1 MKVFGRYKKI
11 NALFLLLLLFIQTIF
26 PVFSYALTSGP
37 SQPEMKGFE
46 PIGNSD
52 MVDLFSGDFS
62 YNIPLLDVGG
72 YPVNLSYH
80 SGAGMDD
87 EASWVGYGWS
97 LNPGS
102 VNRQLRGLPDDFNG
116 KDKVERQMNMKD
128 HVTKGANLSVDLD
141 FLGHP
146 TKKLKPTG
154 RVKRKLNKFKLAA
167 PTIGLGVKFDNY
179 RGVGMSIGANG
190 GLSLSDAAADD
201 KTGTQTPLF
210 DSTSKASLGNLG
222 INLSSFDG
230 ASVPINVNLIRKNI
244 GLNDVDMSKSLGF
257 SYNTRAGLQGMT
269 LSTSFS
275 SSKVTKTEGV
285 EDKLKRVNIAQSAS
299 SYISFNGDT
308 YSPTVDM
315 PTKTNSFTFNLH
327 LGPEAFIFYLGLG
340 VTGFYTKQSL
350 VSKNRILPAYGY
362 LNSEKG
368 KDDKDALMDFN
379 REKDIPYSDAINYLP
394 VPVPTNDLFVATSQD
409 GVGQYRAYRGSS
421 GVLFDYESEGKS
433 NDYQLGIEFGAGV
446 WADVGADLYYQN
458 IVTKTKKWISGN
470 KYLNNG
476 DFQNRNSSD
485 PSYEAAYFKRV
496 GEPIVADNNYYS
508 KMNNGD
514 PLAVNLSNTFI
525 KDDITG
531 GASAENSLRS
541 KYARIGRNQSTP
553 LKRSK
558 REIRN
563 QAFSYLNA
571 VEASNNAL
579 EKYIEDYN
587 PDSVV
592 LNNCRTTGIRSMFG
606 RTSGYR
612 KKHHISE
619 VTVTG
624 DDGKRMIYGIPVYNT
639 FQADVSFSVDE
650 NLSKRTRGIINYNK
664 GVDNSINNT
673 KGREN
678 YFSRQTTP
686 PYATSYL
693 LTGIIS
699 PDYVDKKG
707 DGITDDDL
715 GTAVKFNYSKLPY
728 EYQWRTPYDSAN
740 YNEGF
745 LSDSRDDKA
754 NYVYGRKEV
763 WNLHSIES
771 KTMLAHFVTEDR
783 EDGLGVLNEE
793 GGRNTSNKVKRLKE
807 IRLYSKSDLQQN
819 NNDVSKTTPIKV
831 VHFVY
836 DYSLAKG
843 IPNSINNGG
852 KLTLKQVYFTFGNNG
867 KGLLHPYEFDYD
879 TTNLGYATR
888 FYDRWGNLKDVAQN
902 PNSLNNS
909 EYPYTLKDSG
919 SNAKFQSAWQ
929 LNKINLPSGGSIDV
943 TYESDD
949 YAYVQD
955 KRASQMFFLKGVG
968 DVNDTSGLINA
979 DNILIDLPSPVTD
992 EKQMISRYFSDNN
1005 KVIDNLYFKC
1015 LVDLDGLG
1023 HKEFVPGYAAIKS
1036 ISRVNSTTA
1045 KITLNKVNSI
1055 NPIAN
1060 ASWQFLRM
1068 NLPKYA
1074 FPGSDNYEDNGTDLA
1089 KAIKSLVTALGTIKE
1104 LIYGFESRAKDKGYS
1119 DKIDLQKSWV
1129 RLYSP
1134 TFKKYGGGVRVKRI
1148 DINDDWANM
1157 AGETGAKTF
1166 SYSQLYDYTTNI
1178 KDNQGDVI
1186 NISTGVAS
1194 YEPMIGNDENSFR
1207 EPVSYKEKHFLGL
1220 DNYYYIEKPFCE
1232 SLFPAA
1238 SVGYSKVTVKSIGAG
1253 DAVSVNRTGVTVSEF
1268 YTSKD
1273 YPTKVDWLELD
1284 RRKPA
1289 FSNIFKL
1296 IGAEIFDYVG
1306 LSQGYSVELNDMHGK
1321 PKSVNISNKT
1331 GERISSVEYF
1341 YKTVND
1347 ASEQKQLKN
1356 DVQVVKPDGSIADA
1370 TIGLDIEMF
1379 NDMREQTT
1387 KNLGVSSK
1395 ISGGLGS
1402 LFIFPLPFF
1411 FPGIGVNYEQR
1422 SYRASSAIKIINRF
1436 SVLDKVRK
1444 MENGSSITTENV
1456 LWDSETGDV
1465 LLTKTQND
1473 FDDPLYSFN
1482 YPAHWAYPG
1491 MGQAYKNLGTLLE
1504 GFSTNSYGGEV
1515 LSSSY
1520 LQILSA
1526 GDELIDVNTGKKYW
1540 IIYSPLQTAQDF
1552 KYRVVD
1558 KDGNL
1563 IILSNATLKIIRS
1576 GKRNMASASVGS
1588 IVSLKS
1594 PVVGNRLNINQLTQV
1609 LNATATL
1616 YREEWSMPVFNCFN
1630 CASGFLKSA
1639 DGTYCYKDTA
1649 AKQVESVRVC
1659 QGSTDSRYSNLG
1671 TYIYS
1676 SYNVDNTITAR
1687 TPINNTTGTF
1697 WINSNSTSGP
1707 LIRSGIWI
1715 CNTDT
1720 LGTSKKWYGF
1730 SRNFQISGSK
1740 NYFIGVGADNR
1751 SRISIDGVLIH
1762 ENKTDDLD
1770 NFQIW
1775 HIYPIYLSTGSHI
1788 ITLEGYN
1795 RDEASSFGAEI
1806 YNNTEAEIRAANDY
1820 GKGTGLVD
1828 TIFSTRNLIGQSF
1841 ETGNFTCPAGYTLNT
1856 GTNPFGCREI
1866 IPVSGQLI
1874 NPYNAGLLGN
1884 WRPKQQLVYHTERQN
1899 VVGDVV
1905 VKGST
1910 NIRKAGYYA
1919 SFNPLWTYGGN
1930 NSWISQTTDPKWIW
1944 SNEVTYF
1951 NTKGAEIENR
1961 DALNRY
1967 NSALFGYLQSL
1978 PVAVASNSRY
1988 NEIGFDGFEDYNF
2001 DLDCNSADDCSQ
2013 DHFSFK
2019 KLINNSSIKL
2029 NNTFVHSG
2037 KNSLQLSGNVHLS
2050 KAVRSN
2056 TASQLYSFN
2065 FGRYVLGTNEL
2076 AAGFSPF
2083 PGKQYLIS
2091 MWVKDAAP
2099 RNPST
2104 NFSISVNGTSL
2115 INNSQSWPIVEGWK
2129 RVETV
2134 FTLPSSAATFE
2145 LDINAGGGTAYV
2157 DDIRILPFD
2166 GQMKTFAY
2174 DASSQRLMAEMDE
2187 NNFATFYEYD
2197 DEGILTRVKKETERG
2212 IMTIKETR
2220 SSYRRKQ

>member
-1 MKVFGRYKKI
+1 MKLFGRYKKI
-11 NALFLLLLLFIQTIF
+11 TALFLLVLLILETTF
-26 PVFSYALTSGP
+26 PTVSFALTSGP

-46 PIGNSD
+46 PVGNSD

-80 SGAGMDD
+80 SGLGMDD

-97 LNPGS
+97 LNPGA
-102 VNRQLRGLPDDFNG
+102 VNRQLRGLPDDFDG
-116 KDKVERQMNMKD
+116 QDKVERQMNMKD
-128 HVTKGANLSVDLD
+128 QVTKGANLSVALD
-141 FLGHP
+141 FLGLPKKNVNP
-146 TKKLKPTG
+146 TGKIKKKL
-154 RVKRKLNKFKLAA
+154 RKFKLAA

-179 RGVGMSIGANG
+179 RGVGMNIGANT
-190 GLSLSDAAADD
+190 GLSLGNYTADD
-201 KTGTQTPLF
+201 KTGSQPPLF
-210 DSTSKASLGNLG
+210 DSTSKASLGNIG

-230 ASVPINVNLIRKNI
+230 ASLPVNINVLKKNI
-244 GLNDVDMSKSLGF
+244 GLNDMDISKSVGF
-257 SYNTRAGLQGMT
+257 SYNTRAGLQGLT

-275 SSKVTKTEGV
+275 SSKQNKIEGV
-285 EDKLKRVNIAQSAS
+285 NRINSASSTS

-315 PTKTNSFTFNLH
+315 PTKTNSFTFNLN
-327 LGPEAFIFYLGLG
+327 LGPEAFVLYLGLG

-350 VSKNRILPAYGY
+350 VSKNRVLPAYGY

-368 KDDKDALMDFN
+368 KDDKNALMDFN

-394 VPVPTNDLFVATSQD
+394 VPIPTNDLFVATSQD

-421 GVLFDYESEGKS
+421 GILFDHESEGKS
-433 NDYQLGIEFGAGV
+433 NDYQLGIEFGAGAWV
-446 WADVGADLYYQN
+446 DAGADLYYQD
-458 IVTKTKKWISGN
+458 VSTKTKKWKSGN
-470 KYLNNG
+470 KYLSSG
-476 DFQNRNSSD
+476 DFQSRNSAD
-485 PSYEAAYFKRV
+485 PLYQPAYFKRV
-496 GEPIVADNNYYS
+496 GEPVVSDKGYYS
-508 KMNNGD
+508 KISNTD

-525 KDDITG
+525 KDEVSG
-531 GASAENSLRS
+531 GAAAENSLRS
-541 KYARIGRNQSTP
+541 KYVRAGNSLSTP
-553 LKRSK
+553 LKKSK
-558 REIRN
+558 REIKN
-563 QAFSYLNA
+563 QTFSYLNA
-571 VEASNNAL
+571 AEASNNAL
-579 EKYIEDYN
+579 EKNIEDYN

-592 LNNCRTTGIRSMFG
+592 LNNCRTTGIRSTIH

-639 FQADVSFSVDE
+639 FQAEASFSVDE
-650 NLSKRTRGIINYNK
+650 DLSKRTRGIIAYNK

-693 LTGIIS
+693 LTGIVS
-699 PDYVDKKG
+699 PDYVDKKD

-715 GTAVKFNYSKLPY
+715 GTAVKFNYSKLPH
-728 EYQWRTPYDSAN
+728 EYRWRTPYDSAN
-740 YNEGF
+740 YNEGY
-745 LSDSRDDKA
+745 LSDKRDDKA
-754 NYVYGRKEV
+754 NYVYGKKEV
-763 WNLHSIES
+763 WYLHSIES
-771 KTMLAHFVTEDR
+771 KTMLAHFVTDDR
-783 EDGLGVLNEE
+783 EDGLGVLGED
-793 GGRNTSNKVKRLKE
+793 GGRDISNKLKRLKE

-843 IPNSINNGG
+843 IPNSINGGG

-867 KGLLHPYEFDYD
+867 KGILHPYEFTYD
-879 TTNLGYATR
+879 TTNVGYAGR
-888 FYDRWGNLKDVAQN
+888 LYDRWGNLKDVAQN
-902 PNSLNNS
+902 PNGLNNS
-909 EYPYTLKDSG
+909 EYPYTLKDSAT
-919 SNAKFQSAWQ
+919 NAKFQSAWQ
-929 LNKINLPSGGSIDV
+929 LTKINLPSGGSINV

-949 YAYVQD
+949 YAYVQNR
-955 KRASQMFFLKGVG
+955 RASQMFFLKGVG
-968 DVNDTSGLINA
+968 SVGDSLGLINS
-979 DNILIDLPSPVTD
+979 DNILIDLPSPVAD
-992 EKQMISRYFSDNN
+992 EKQMIYRYFLDGN
-1005 KVIDNLYFKC
+1005 KVIGHLYFKC

-1023 HKEFVPGYAAIKS
+1023 HKEFVPGYASIRS

-1045 KITLNKVNSI
+1045 KITFDKPNSV
-1055 NPIAN
+1055 NPIAH

-1074 FPGSDNYEDNGTDLA
+1074 YPGSDNYEDNGSDFV
-1089 KAIKSLVTALGTIKE
+1089 KAIKSLVTALGNIKE

-1119 DKIDLQKSWV
+1119 DKVDLQKSWV

-1134 TFKKYGGGVRVKRI
+1134 TFKKYGGGGRVKRI

-1157 AGETGAKTF
+1157 AGGTGAKSF

-1178 KDNQGDVI
+1178 KDNGGNLI

-1194 YEPMIGNDENSFR
+1194 YEPMIGNDENPFR
-1207 EPVSYKEKHFLGL
+1207 EPVAYKEKRSLAL
-1220 DNYYYIEKPFCE
+1220 DNFYYIEKPFCE

-1238 SVGYSKVTVKSIGAG
+1238 NVGYSKVTVKTIGAG
-1253 DAVSVNRTGVTVSEF
+1253 DDVTVNRSGVIVSEF
-1268 YTSKD
+1268 YTSKN
-1273 YPTKVDWLELD
+1273 YPTIVDWLPLD

-1289 FSNIFKL
+1289 FSNIFRI
-1296 IGAEIFDYVG
+1296 IGAEILDYVG
-1306 LSQGYSVELNDMHGK
+1306 LSQGYSIELNDMHGK
-1321 PKSVNISNKT
+1321 PKSVNTYNKS
-1331 GERISSVEYF
+1331 GEKISSVEYS

-1356 DVQVVKPDGSIADA
+1356 DVKVVKPDGSIADA
-1370 TIGLDIEMF
+1370 AIGLDIEFF

-1387 KNLGVSSK
+1387 QNLGVSAK
-1395 ISGGLGS
+1395 VSGGLGS

-1411 FPGIGVNYEQR
+1411 FPGLGVNYEKR
-1422 SYRASSAIKIINRF
+1422 SYRASSAIKIIHRF
-1436 SVLDKVRK
+1436 GVLDKIQK

-1491 MGQAYKNLGTLLE
+1491 MGQAYQNLGTLLE
-1504 GFSTNSYGGEV
+1504 SFSTSSYGGEV

-1520 LQILSA
+1520 LQILLA

-1540 IIYSPLQTAQDF
+1540 IIYSPFQTSQDF

-1558 KDGNL
+1558 KDGN
-1563 IILSNATLKIIRS
+1563 IVILNNANVKIIRS
-1576 GKRNMASASVGS
+1576 GNRNLASASIGS
-1588 IVSLKS
+1588 LVSLKN
-1594 PVVGNRLNINQLTQV
+1594 PVVGNQLNINQLTQV
-1609 LNATATL
+1609 LNANATL
-1616 YREEWSMPVFNCFN
+1616 YSEEWSMPVFNCLT
-1630 CASGFLKSA
+1630 CAPGYSKSA
-1639 DGTYCYKDTA
+1639 DGTFCYKDTLA
-1649 AKQVESVRVC
+1649 VNRDTASVC
-1659 QGSTDSRYSNLG
+1659 PGSQNGIYSSSG

-1676 SYNVDNTITAR
+1676 SYNVNNTINTR
-1687 TPINNTTGTF
+1687 SQINIEDTF
-1697 WINSNSTSGP
+1697 WISKNGSEGP
-1707 LIRSGIWI
+1707 LKRCGVWM
-1715 CNTDT
+1715 C
-1720 LGTSKKWYGF
+1720 SKTQNRLSTWYGF
-1730 SRNFQISGSK
+1730 SRSFQISTS
-1740 NYFIGVGADNR
+1740 NTYYIGVGADNR
-1751 SRISIDGVLIH
+1751 SRILIDGVLIL
-1762 ENKTDDLD
+1762 ENTGDDLD
-1770 NFQIW
+1770 NFQMW
-1775 HIYPIYLSTGSHI
+1775 HIYPVSLSAGTH
-1788 ITLEGYN
+1788 TVTVEGY
-1795 RDEASSFGAEI
+1795 DTGVDAAFGAEI
-1806 YNNTEAEIRAANDY
+1806 YNNSEAEIRAAKGY
-1820 GKGTGLVD
+1820 GKGIGLVD
-1828 TIFSTRNLIGQSF
+1828 TIFSTRNLRRQLF
-1841 ETGNFTCPAGYTLNT
+1841 ETGNYTCPDGYTLNT
-1856 GTNPFGCREI
+1856 STNPFGCREI
-1866 IPVSGQLI
+1866 IPVQGQFI
-1874 NPYNAGLLGN
+1874 NPYTGGLLGN
-1884 WRPKQQLVYHTERQN
+1884 WRAKQQLVYHTERQS
-1899 VVGDVV
+1899 VVGDAA

-1910 NIRKAGYYA
+1910 NIRKAGYYT
-1919 SFNPLWTYGGN
+1919 SFSPFWNYGGN
-1930 NSWISQTTDPKWIW
+1930 NLWTSQTNDPKWIW

-1951 NTKGAEIENR
+1951 NSKGTEIENR

-1967 NSALFGYLQSL
+1967 NSALFGYLESL

-2001 DLDCNSADDCSQ
+2001 NLDCNNADNCSS

-2019 KLINNSSIKL
+2019 KLVNNSSIKL
-2029 NNTFVHSG
+2029 NNSFVHSG
-2037 KNSLQLSGNVHLS
+2037 KASLQLSGNIHLT
-2050 KAVRSN
+2050 KAVRLNS
-2056 TASQLYSFN
+2056 TSQLYSFN

-2083 PGKQYLIS
+2083 PGKQYVIS
-2091 MWVKDAAP
+2091 LWVKDANP
-2099 RNPST
+2099 RNAST
-2104 NFSISVNGTSL
+2104 NVSISVNGANL

-2129 RVETV
+2129 RIETS
-2134 FTLPSSAATFE
+2134 FTISSSASTFE
-2145 LDINAGGGTAYV
+2145 LDINSGGGTVYI
-2157 DDIRILPFD
+2157 DDIRIAPFD

-2197 DEGILTRVKKETERG
+2197 DEGTLTRVKKETERG

-2220 SSYRRKQ
+2220 SSYRRKL